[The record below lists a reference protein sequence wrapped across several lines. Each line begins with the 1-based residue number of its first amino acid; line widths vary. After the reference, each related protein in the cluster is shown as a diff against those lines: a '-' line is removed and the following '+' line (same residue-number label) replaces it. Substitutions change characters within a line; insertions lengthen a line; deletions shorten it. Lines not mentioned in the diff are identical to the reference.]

1 MKISSILD
9 LQKISNKINK
19 ILSPGDVILLYGQIG
34 VGKTS
39 FARLLINN
47 YENEKKLKK
56 SEVLSPTFNIV
67 FEYDIKDFTI
77 EHYDLYRLKD
87 EKEIKNI
94 GLFQNLEQKI
104 TSRINKILLPGD
116 VIFLYGQIGVGKTT
130 FVRLLINN
138 YENEKKLNN
147 SEVLSPTFNI
157 VFEYDIKDFTIEHYD
172 LYRIKNEK
180 ELKNIGLFVNL
191 KKNITIVEWP
201 ELIKNKPINRI
212 DLFFEYTK
220 DMNER
225 TLTIK
230 TSGRLKDNEF

>member
-9 LQKISNKINK
+9 L
-19 ILSPGDVILLYGQIG
+19 
-34 VGKTS
+34 
-39 FARLLINN
+39 
-47 YENEKKLKK
+47 
-56 SEVLSPTFNIV
+56 
-67 FEYDIKDFTI
+67 
-77 EHYDLYRLKD
+77 
-87 EKEIKNI
+87 
-94 GLFQNLEQKI
+94 QKI

-138 YENEKKLNN
+138 YENEKNLKK

-157 VFEYDIKDFTIEHYD
+157 VFEYDIKDFIIEHYD
-172 LYRIKNEK
+172 LYRLKNEK
-180 ELKNIGLFVNL
+180 EIKNIGFFSNL

>member
-9 LQKISNKINK
+9 LQKITSRINK
-19 ILSPGDVILLYGQIG
+19 ILLPGDVIFLYGQIG
-34 VGKTS
+34 VGKTT
-39 FARLLINN
+39 FVRLLINN

-77 EHYDLYRLKD
+77 EHYDLYRLKN

-94 GLFQNLEQKI
+94 GLFA
-104 TSRINKILLPGD
+104 
-116 VIFLYGQIGVGKTT
+116 
-130 FVRLLINN
+130 
-138 YENEKKLNN
+138 
-147 SEVLSPTFNI
+147 
-157 VFEYDIKDFTIEHYD
+157 D
-172 LYRIKNEK
+172 LKQ
-180 ELKNIGLFVNL
+180 
-191 KKNITIVEWP
+191 NITVVEWP

>member
-9 LQKISNKINK
+9 LQKITSNIKK
-19 ILSPGDVILLYGQIG
+19 ILLPGDVIFLYGQIG
-34 VGKTS
+34 VGKTT
-39 FARLLINN
+39 FVRLLINN

-77 EHYDLYRLKD
+77 EHYDLYRLKN

-94 GLFQNLEQKI
+94 GLFE
-104 TSRINKILLPGD
+104 
-116 VIFLYGQIGVGKTT
+116 
-130 FVRLLINN
+130 
-138 YENEKKLNN
+138 
-147 SEVLSPTFNI
+147 
-157 VFEYDIKDFTIEHYD
+157 
-172 LYRIKNEK
+172 
-180 ELKNIGLFVNL
+180 NL
-191 KKNITIVEWP
+191 KQNITIVEWP

>member
-9 LQKISNKINK
+9 LQKI
-19 ILSPGDVILLYGQIG
+19 
-34 VGKTS
+34 TS
-39 FARLLINN
+39 
-47 YENEKKLKK
+47 
-56 SEVLSPTFNIV
+56 S
-67 FEYDIKDFTI
+67 IK
-77 EHYDLYRLKD
+77 
-87 EKEIKNI
+87 
-94 GLFQNLEQKI
+94 
-104 TSRINKILLPGD
+104 KILLPGD

-138 YENEKKLNN
+138 YENEKKLKK

-157 VFEYDIKDFTIEHYD
+157 VFEYDMKDFTIEHYD
-172 LYRIKNEK
+172 LYRLKNEK
-180 ELKNIGLFVNL
+180 EIKNIGLFVNL
-191 KKNITIVEWP
+191 KQNITIVEWP

>member
-9 LQKISNKINK
+9 LQKITNRIKK
-19 ILSPGDVILLYGQIG
+19 ILV
-34 VGKTS
+34 
-39 FARLLINN
+39 
-47 YENEKKLKK
+47 
-56 SEVLSPTFNIV
+56 
-67 FEYDIKDFTI
+67 
-77 EHYDLYRLKD
+77 
-87 EKEIKNI
+87 
-94 GLFQNLEQKI
+94 
-104 TSRINKILLPGD
+104 PGD

-138 YENEKKLNN
+138 YENEKNLKK

-157 VFEYDIKDFTIEHYD
+157 VFEYDIKDFIIEHYD
-172 LYRIKNEK
+172 LYRLKNEK
-180 ELKNIGLFVNL
+180 EIKNIGLFSNL
-191 KKNITIVEWP
+191 KQNITIVEWP